1 MMDGDT
7 IDVLDHKTK
16 EDVTR
21 EVLISILSEQ
31 SVPGD
36 ELFTENLMLMIICFY
51 GNPFQA
57 ALSTHLDQTHEMLS
71 SFWSHFLTNK
81 KDAE

>member
-1 MMDGDT
+1 MYLRHWVEFYVPFSSTRKRMMDGDT
-7 IDVLDHKTK
+7 IDVLNHKTK

-36 ELFTENLMLMIICFY
+36 ELFTENLMLMIIII
-51 GNPFQA
+51 
-57 ALSTHLDQTHEMLS
+57 S
-71 SFWSHFLTNK
+71 LTTMYSK
-81 KDAE
+81 LIGR